1 MVSWNAHRILGDLL
15 CSFHSSE
22 IDRLIDFDKS
32 HDPSRYNVDA
42 LEEVDIYVRSRFGD
56 RSIVFYSAPRRAQRK
71 KIDLE
76 ERS

>member
-1 MVSWNAHRILGDLL
+1 MGMVTWNAHRILGDLL

-42 LEEVDIYVRSRFGD
+42 LLQGGLRE
-56 RSIVFYSAPRRAQRK
+56 RRL
-71 KIDLE
+71 I
-76 ERS
+76 